1 MAGNARSS
9 ILVIEDD
16 AHIRRMMQLLL
27 EGEGYAVTVA
37 ASAAAGTLRAR
48 SAAPSLVLL
57 DLGLPDASGMD
68 LLSAEG
74 ALGGAPVIVVTA
86 HGQEADKVRALDAGA
101 DDYVVKPFSNA
112 ELLARVRAAL
122 RQIGDRRFRVQVL
135 PERAAHPAHTR
146 PFSCGWTRFF
156 P

>member
-48 SAAPSLVLL
+48 SCLLYTSPSPR
-57 DLGLPDASGMD
+57 DS
-68 LLSAEG
+68 
-74 ALGGAPVIVVTA
+74 
-86 HGQEADKVRALDAGA
+86 
-101 DDYVVKPFSNA
+101 
-112 ELLARVRAAL
+112 
-122 RQIGDRRFRVQVL
+122 
-135 PERAAHPAHTR
+135 
-146 PFSCGWTRFF
+146 
-156 P
+156 